1 MFGIKTGILKIVRR
15 LRRAADKSDATPSS
29 EMSAKSLADQSAD
42 HWTESNVT
50 YHRKYQSADE
60 SLRHFEWRSSLY
72 VGYLD
77 LMPVAGFDG
86 KTVLDFGCG
95 PGHDLVGFGAYSR
108 PARLIGVDVSPTSLD
123 EARARLALHGIDA
136 ELIRQG
142 AEDVRIPLP
151 DGSVD
156 HVHSSG
162 VLHHTP
168 DPVVHLK
175 ELRRVLKPG
184 GTMNLMIYNYD
195 SVFVHLWVAYCR
207 MIIEGAYPGDD
218 LRSVFRRSTDGPDCP
233 ISNVYTPQEWVA
245 VCKRAGLDVE
255 FTGAAISL
263 FEMEQL
269 GKDRFRAAADER
281 LSAES
286 RKFLLDLTIDE
297 KGMARYRGHYAG
309 IDGCFALKP

>member
-1 MFGIKTGILKIVRR
+1 MYRRPFNRVFPQRRGRNGIGLGSLVFGIKTRILKAMRRVRG
-15 LRRAADKSDATPSS
+15 AAENPGKASSS
-29 EMSAKSLADQSAD
+29 EMPVKSLADQSAE

-50 YHRKYQSADE
+50 YHRKYQNAEE

-123 EARARLALHGIDA
+123 EARARLALHGINA

-142 AEDVRIPLP
+142 ADEVRIPLP

-184 GTMNLMIYNYD
+184 GTMNLMI
-195 SVFVHLWVAYCR
+195 
-207 MIIEGAYPGDD
+207 
-218 LRSVFRRSTDGPDCP
+218 
-233 ISNVYTPQEWVA
+233 
-245 VCKRAGLDVE
+245 
-255 FTGAAISL
+255 
-263 FEMEQL
+263 
-269 GKDRFRAAADER
+269 
-281 LSAES
+281 
-286 RKFLLDLTIDE
+286 
-297 KGMARYRGHYAG
+297 
-309 IDGCFALKP
+309 